1 MKLTSEVSCNKIMV
15 HGLLWHERLGHPY
28 EVVVQQVLKS
38 ITKTISSNTYPNVCS
53 ACQIGKST

>member
-1 MKLTSEVSCNKIMV
+1 MV

-28 EVVVQQVLKS
+28 EVVVQQVFKS